1 VSLATG
7 WHKAQGKWIVIALVS
22 LHVLAV
28 LFYVLVKRH
37 RLVGPMLSGDKL
49 VVAGAASNGNGN
61 GNGVAPSRDDA
72 VSRTLALVLF
82 ALCAG
87 VAFWVASLRV

>member
-7 WHKAQGKWIVIALVS
+7 WHKAQGKWAVIALVS

-37 RLVGPMLSGDKL
+37 RLVRPMVTGDKL
-49 VVAGAASNGNGN
+49 VSAESGQ
-61 GNGVAPSRDDA
+61 VAPSRDDA
-72 VSRTLALVLF
+72 ASRWLALVLF

-87 VAFWVASLRV
+87 VAYWVSSLRV